1 MVCIYLDLRTA
12 LLAYHGSE
20 DQTNLYRHA
29 KHNAEEAIAL
39 AKERA
44 AQFDVQAALDRK
56 TNEALKLAKGQANV
70 REETE
75 ESPGSPKGPLMDRE

>member
-1 MVCIYLDLRTA
+1 MLR
-12 LLAYHGSE
+12 AYHHPE

-56 TNEALKLAKGQANV
+56 TNEAIKLAKDQANV
-70 REETE
+70 RETE
-75 ESPGSPKGPLMDRE
+75 ESPGSPKGPLMDREWYL